1 MDEEGINYKTLRKIQ
16 QTEKTSPTLTSIN
29 QSFYSELSDY
39 LKNLED
45 RFEKESY
52 SQKQL
57 LLRDEIQNTKK
68 IANNIYEQREKKI
81 LLAAISKARGGEPDL
96 KNLVDEEKKLF
107 DTTLQIMK
115 ETREKILNKKAEN
128 KEKIKEEKSKNEEKK
143 EEKNNTNPIVMVT
156 NDIPE
161 FIGTDANKYILK
173 KGDVLS
179 LPVDMSKTLSK
190 RGMVKEVKRE

>member
-16 QTEKTSPTLTSIN
+16 QTEKTSPTLTSIH
-29 QSFYSELSDY
+29 QSFYNDLSEF

-45 RFEKESY
+45 RFEKESN
-52 SQKQL
+52 SQKQM

-81 LLAAISKARGGEPDL
+81 LLAAISKARGGEPEL

-107 DTTLQIMK
+107 DTTLETMN
-115 ETREKILNKKAEN
+115 ETREKILNKKTEN
-128 KEKIKEEKSKNEEKK
+128 KENPTEETPKVEEKK
-143 EEKNNTNPIVMVT
+143 EEQTNINPVVMVT

-161 FIGTDANKYILK
+161 FIGTDANKYVLK

-179 LPVDMSKTLSK
+179 LPGDMSDTLSK
-190 RGMVKEVKRE
+190 RGMVKEVKR